1 MQVESPASPDPNLG
15 RYINEEEESMSLR
28 IPTLMTA
35 GLLGLLLAASSFAT
49 VQAGD
54 GCTKDKKDGRAPAP
68 YGARR
73 PLAPPRPY
81 RAATVR
87 P

>member
-1 MQVESPASPDPNLG
+1 
-15 RYINEEEESMSLR
+15 MSLR

-35 GLLGLLLAASSFAT
+35 GLLGLLLTAGSFAT

-54 GCTKDKKDGRAPAP
+54 SCPMDKKGEKDKGTSTLWCPATTVASQAIP
-68 YGARR
+68 SVA
-73 PLAPPRPY
+73 
-81 RAATVR
+81 VR